1 MQIEQFDT
9 GLKNKKNIEDVEI
22 TPIQNL
28 NNKKFVI
35 ENFRNIYGL
44 KKINLKKNLLNI
56 FDKDIKVNC
65 FEPLNE
71 FNGIDNFIEKFWNPL
86 FDAFPDIERREN
98 IILGGSFRDKV
109 QVGSYSTLSGFFLKP
124 WLGIKPNFKMINL
137 KCCEIHEIKNERI
150 IESHILIDV
159 MDFLR
164 QADKWVINPSRGS
177 EGAWLPPFNT
187 EGVNFF
193 EEDMSKSKNSLQQAL
208 SMNRSLDIKPEKE
221 NISKDE
227 LRQRLINHPQKE
239 FWHKDMIWYG
249 PCGIGTSR
257 SLEGFVDMHQLPF
270 RKSFSERNYWELGH
284 YCEIGDGKFSL
295 CGGWYSLKAK
305 YGSNDWLGYT
315 ADNQDVVMRVMDFYH
330 HDEGL
335 IRENWVPID
344 IVHILKQIGIDVFEK
359 IKNTKI

>member
-9 GLKNKKNIEDVEI
+9 GLKIKKNIEDVEI

-187 EGVNFF
+187 DGVNFF
-193 EEDMSKSKNSLQQAL
+193 ED
-208 SMNRSLDIKPEKE
+208 
-221 NISKDE
+221 
-227 LRQRLINHPQKE
+227 
-239 FWHKDMIWYG
+239 
-249 PCGIGTSR
+249 
-257 SLEGFVDMHQLPF
+257 
-270 RKSFSERNYWELGH
+270 YWELGH

-295 CGGWYSLKAK
+295 CGGWHSLKAK

-359 IKNTKI
+359 IKND

>member
-1 MQIEQFDT
+1 
-9 GLKNKKNIEDVEI
+9 
-22 TPIQNL
+22 
-28 NNKKFVI
+28 
-35 ENFRNIYGL
+35 
-44 KKINLKKNLLNI
+44 
-56 FDKDIKVNC
+56 
-65 FEPLNE
+65 
-71 FNGIDNFIEKFWNPL
+71 
-86 FDAFPDIERREN
+86 
-98 IILGGSFRDKV
+98 
-109 QVGSYSTLSGFFLKP
+109 
-124 WLGIKPNFKMINL
+124 MINL

-187 EGVNFF
+187 DGVNFF

-295 CGGWYSLKAK
+295 CGGWHSLKAK
-305 YGSNDWLGYT
+305 YGSNDWLGFT

-344 IVHILKQIGIDVFEK
+344 IVHILKQIGINVFDK
-359 IKNTKI
+359 IKND